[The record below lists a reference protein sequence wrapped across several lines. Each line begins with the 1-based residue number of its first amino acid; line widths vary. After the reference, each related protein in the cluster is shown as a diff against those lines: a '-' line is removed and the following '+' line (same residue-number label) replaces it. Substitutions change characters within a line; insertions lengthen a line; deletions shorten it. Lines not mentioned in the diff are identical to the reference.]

1 MISSHIFVRSWP
13 RPHGLPPQEPD
24 VAAANASAAPRAIV
38 AVSVRRASL
47 IAVGSGGF
55 TGVGLMESKQKLF
68 YLPEAHTDFIF
79 AVISEELGFIG
90 AIVVIALFAVYGWR
104 GLRAAFS
111 APDSFG
117 RLLALGITAMVLC
130 QALINFAVVLGMVP
144 TKDSVFSDEA
154 VSMKSLEYI
163 FMGIPVVISKTKGH
177 SYYYGDSM
185 VKFFEP
191 CNSGDLARAVIDLFR
206 NRASREEQVRNSR
219 RFIEE
224 NSWARVKKVY
234 VEIAGSRSGESIS

>member
-1 MISSHIFVRSWP
+1 EEFVSYAEEHEMKSFVTFHEGVP
-13 RPHGLPPQEPD
+13 FYELP
-24 VAAANASAAPRAIV
+24 
-38 AVSVRRASL
+38 AV
-47 IAVGSGGF
+47 
-55 TGVGLMESKQKLF
+55 
-68 YLPEAHTDFIF
+68 
-79 AVISEELGFIG
+79 
-90 AIVVIALFAVYGWR
+90 
-104 GLRAAFS
+104 
-111 APDSFG
+111 
-117 RLLALGITAMVLC
+117 LADADI
-130 QALINFAVVLGMVP
+130 GMVP